1 MFLQSSLDS
10 RAPLLPLPPPSPTQ
24 HKCPASP
31 KHPSPCS
38 PNPTHPR
45 HPRSSP
51 QFPSSPSWRLLAC
64 TTRPPMRLTH
74 VLVSSLA
81 DVENAYLTGVENG
94 IGVLCASTDVGVA
107 ERLAVLQLKVSTLRE
122 ASLRSSLSPLSF
134 LSDTF
139 NICRFITVLRCL
151 REVRGLKTYIE
162 ISLEFQRRELASASE
177 SCCQCPLANRAGISL
192 RRRDFLTRIC
202 V

>member
-10 RAPLLPLPPPSPTQ
+10 RVPPTSTSTSIPNSGHMSTLPETSLTLLSQSNSPSPPSIFTAVPLFTVFAIVGLYY
-24 HKCPASP
+24 ASP
-31 KHPSPCS
+31 TC
-38 PNPTHPR
+38 
-45 HPRSSP
+45 
-51 QFPSSPSWRLLAC
+51 
-64 TTRPPMRLTH
+64 LTH

-94 IGVLCASTDVGVA
+94 IGVLCASTDVDVA

-139 NICRFITVLRCL
+139 NICRFVTVLRCL
-151 REVRGLKTYIE
+151 REVRVLKTYIE
-162 ISLEFQRRELASASE
+162 ISQEFQRREPASASE
-177 SCCQCPLANRAGISL
+177 SRCQCPLANRASISL
-192 RRRDFLTRIC
+192 RRRDSPTRIY